1 MYSDGR
7 CLRQKAW
14 DLKMDRETRFIPTDI
29 ESIPC
34 RRCKG
39 KARLIQR
46 EPLPA
51 NVVGEML
58 TFKCEKCDKELKT
71 IVQG

>member
-1 MYSDGR
+1 MLGVLFTAKTS
-7 CLRQKAW
+7 
-14 DLKMDRETRFIPTDI
+14 DLKMDRATRFISTNNI

-34 RRCKG
+34 RRCRST
-39 KARLIQR
+39 ARLIRR

-51 NVVGEML
+51 DVVGEML
-58 TFKCEKCDKELKT
+58 TFKCEKCGKESKT